1 MHIATRKTIIPL
13 LSLLLVM
20 SLSVPA
26 APSALAQTDVYS
38 FRMNLSVPQVVDNST
53 SRGRRVY
60 RRQRLEGTLT
70 VTYHQDAPPEVAISG
85 LKNRNYKVAGNPVA
99 YRTTVDE
106 YVTWHLVGSNATGVF
121 RKPSVCFGMEAQP
134 SYVYAYEPTND
145 NSLVL
150 TLSGKGRSR
159 RHITGHVAGTLGCG
173 CSDYGHKSPT
183 RVMGPYGRPLD
194 IVVDVAG
201 VSGTWKATLQS
212 STP

>member
-1 MHIATRKTIIPL
+1 MHKTIIPL
-13 LSLLLVM
+13 LLM
-20 SLSVPA
+20 SLSVSV
-26 APSALAQTDVYS
+26 SALAQTDVYS
-38 FRMNLSVPQVVDNST
+38 FRMNLNVPQVVDNSS
-53 SRGRRVY
+53 SRGKRVY

-70 VTYHQDAPPEVAISG
+70 VTYHQDAPPEVAITG
-85 LKNRNYKVAGNPVA
+85 LRNRNYKVAGNPVA
-99 YRTTVDE
+99 YKTTVGE
-106 YVTWHLVGSNATGVF
+106 YVTWHLVGNNATGVF

-134 SYVYAYEPTND
+134 SYVYAYAYEPTND

-201 VSGTWKATLQS
+201 VSGTWKATLRS

>member
-1 MHIATRKTIIPL
+1 MHITHIKHKTMLPL
-13 LSLLLVM
+13 LLM
-20 SLSVPA
+20 SLSVCVC
-26 APSALAQTDVYS
+26 AQTDVYS
-38 FRMNLSVPQVVDNST
+38 FRMNLDVPQVVNNSN
-53 SRGRRVY
+53 SRGKRVY

-70 VTYHQDAPPEVAISG
+70 VTYHQDAPPDVAISG
-85 LKNRNYKVAGNPVA
+85 LKNRNYKVAGSPVA
-99 YRTTVDE
+99 YKTTVSE
-106 YVTWHLVGSNATGVF
+106 YATWHLVGNNATGVF

-134 SYVYAYEPTND
+134 SYAYAYEPTND

-159 RHITGHVAGTLGCG
+159 RRIRGHVAGTLGCG